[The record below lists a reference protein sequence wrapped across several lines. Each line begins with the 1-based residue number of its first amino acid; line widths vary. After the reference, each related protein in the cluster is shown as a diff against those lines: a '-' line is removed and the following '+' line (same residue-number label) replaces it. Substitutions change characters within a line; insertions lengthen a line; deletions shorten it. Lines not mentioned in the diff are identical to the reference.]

1 MRNRLI
7 IIRHNDCELI
17 RGLGGNSLPEH
28 THKSFTLV
36 LIKRGSLII
45 SLNGTDYSA
54 KAGTAVIL
62 PPDNSIS
69 LNAVGIYAYESLS
82 VHRQMCGRIMA
93 YLSDRPVL
101 FKDPGFIGELFRSF
115 KDMSSEDDFIDRLG
129 GFLQNYVTVERNEKD
144 TSGVV
149 KKATDYIE
157 NHIRDGISIT
167 DVATSLH
174 VTTGYLARAFK
185 KAMKITPKQYLI
197 QCRLREARKELEDN
211 VSCADIAY
219 ETGFSSQSH
228 FCTVFKKYMGISA
241 SDYTGII
248 NQKNGW

>member
-28 THKSFTLV
+28 PHKSFTLV
-36 LIKRGSLII
+36 LIRRGSLII
-45 SLNGTDYSA
+45 SLNGMEYSA

-69 LNAVGIYAYESLS
+69 LKSGGIYAYESLS

-93 YLSDRPVL
+93 YLSDWPVL

-129 GFLQNYVTVERNEKD
+129 GFLQNYGTVAKLFEFFK
-144 TSGVV
+144 TSNYVCV
-149 KKATDYIE
+149 IP
-157 NHIRDGISIT
+157 IR
-167 DVATSLH
+167 
-174 VTTGYLARAFK
+174 F
-185 KAMKITPKQYLI
+185 
-197 QCRLREARKELEDN
+197 
-211 VSCADIAY
+211 
-219 ETGFSSQSH
+219 
-228 FCTVFKKYMGISA
+228 
-241 SDYTGII
+241 
-248 NQKNGW
+248 

>member
-36 LIKRGSLII
+36 LIRRGSLII
-45 SLNGTDYSA
+45 SLNGMEYSA

-69 LNAVGIYAYESLS
+69 LKSGGIYAYESLS

-157 NHIRDGISIT
+157 NHIRD
-167 DVATSLH
+167 
-174 VTTGYLARAFK
+174 FF
-185 KAMKITPKQYLI
+185 
-197 QCRLREARKELEDN
+197 N
-211 VSCADIAY
+211 
-219 ETGFSSQSH
+219 
-228 FCTVFKKYMGISA
+228 
-241 SDYTGII
+241 YT
-248 NQKNGW
+248 